1 MTLMAFL
8 ARRRVFLGF
17 VTAAATAMLAQPTWR
32 SWWTGLAIAIVG
44 EAIRVWAAGHLE
56 KSREVTRSGPYRWTR
71 HPLYAGSAIIAL
83 GVVIAS
89 RSAIVALIGITYIGV
104 TIPMAIRSEEAFLHR
119 RFGPTYD
126 LYRRAEAPPMVRRFS
141 LAHARRNREYRAV
154 AGLIGGFAILA
165 ARLLLSI

>member
-1 MTLMAFL
+1 M
-8 ARRRVFLGF
+8 
-17 VTAAATAMLAQPTWR
+17 
-32 SWWTGLAIAIVG
+32 
-44 EAIRVWAAGHLE
+44 
-56 KSREVTRSGPYRWTR
+56 
-71 HPLYAGSAIIAL
+71 
-83 GVVIAS
+83 
-89 RSAIVALIGITYIGV
+89 GV